1 MLRYYFLGNL
11 DFLILRQ
18 VLKNSD
24 LSSRMLVTSPT
35 QGSDQTQSPRNI
47 TLLIGLEFQK
57 HLQ

>member
-1 MLRYYFLGNL
+1 MLRYYFLGSL

-24 LSSRMLVTSPT
+24 QSSRMLVTSPT

>member
-1 MLRYYFLGNL
+1 MLRYYFLGSL